1 MLELV
6 HTIFMAKN
14 LAVSIATYFKLAEDI
29 DAKIEKLI
37 SKEFNSAIVMLEQ
50 VQHISNPAIY
60 SNMLVAIIDR
70 FNQAIALE
78 KRERLLL
85 SYLGLMISY
94 FYLGETNALTH
105 VQQIVSQQKF
115 KYTFWEKHGGEIEE
129 GAMTVLGIAAAV
141 MGGGNA
147 GVGAAMGGRE
157 GNALHKSTDKE
168 MEMREQKFNQL
179 RDSIVA
185 ITFHIIL
192 NNMVQ
197 TIFETNSRKEVIKR
211 FLENYSHGYTEF
223 SLQYPENI

>member
-14 LAVSIATYFKLAEDI
+14 LAVSIATYFKLVETI

-94 FYLGETNALTH
+94 FYIGETNALIH

-115 KYTFWEKHGGEIEE
+115 KHTFWEKYGGDIEE
-129 GAMTVLGIAAAV
+129 GAMTVLGIAASF
-141 MGGGNA
+141 MGGINA
-147 GVGAAMGGRE
+147 GAGAAMGNRSGRSIRE
-157 GNALHKSTDKE
+157 STDAE
-168 MEMREQKFNQL
+168 MKMREKTFNQL

-185 ITFHIIL
+185 L
-192 NNMVQ
+192 
-197 TIFETNSRKEVIKR
+197 R
-211 FLENYSHGYTEF
+211 FA
-223 SLQYPENI
+223 

>member
-14 LAVSIATYFKLAEDI
+14 LAVSIATYFKLVENI
-29 DAKIEKLI
+29 DVKIEKLI

-50 VQHISNPAIY
+50 VRHIYNPAIY

-94 FYLGETNALTH
+94 FYIGETNALIH
-105 VQQIVSQQKF
+105 IQQIVSQQKF
-115 KYTFWEKHGGEIEE
+115 KYTFWEKYGGEIEE

-157 GNALHKSTDKE
+157 GNSLRKSTDKE
-168 MEMREQKFNQL
+168 MKMREQKFNQL
-179 RDSIVA
+179 RDSIVS
-185 ITFHIIL
+185 L
-192 NNMVQ
+192 
-197 TIFETNSRKEVIKR
+197 R
-211 FLENYSHGYTEF
+211 FA
-223 SLQYPENI
+223 

>member
-14 LAVSIATYFKLAEDI
+14 LAVSIATYFKLVENV
-29 DAKIEKLI
+29 DAKINKLI
-37 SKEFNSAIVMLEQ
+37 SKEFSSAIVMFEQ
-50 VQHISNPAIY
+50 VKLISSPTIY
-60 SNMLVAIIDR
+60 SNMLVTIIDR

-94 FYLGETNALTH
+94 FYLGETNALIH

-129 GAMTVLGIAAAV
+129 GAMTVLGIAMSV
-141 MGGGNA
+141 MGGGNVSA
-147 GVGAAMGGRE
+147 GAGAAMGSRSGRSARE
-157 GNALHKSTDKE
+157 STDEE
-168 MEMREQKFNQL
+168 MKIREQKFNQL

-185 ITFHIIL
+185 L
-192 NNMVQ
+192 
-197 TIFETNSRKEVIKR
+197 R
-211 FLENYSHGYTEF
+211 FA
-223 SLQYPENI
+223 